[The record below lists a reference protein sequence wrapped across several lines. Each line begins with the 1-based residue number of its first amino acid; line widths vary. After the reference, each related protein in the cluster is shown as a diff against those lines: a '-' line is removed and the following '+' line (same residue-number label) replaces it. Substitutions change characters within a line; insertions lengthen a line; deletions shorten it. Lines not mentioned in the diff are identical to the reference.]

1 MPGGEEQEEET
12 VGAEAI
18 LIPLNYENR
27 TYRERIKD
35 IYADRDKI
43 NKATEALNA
52 LGFTIPATDGIVSIS
67 IFGKRRLFEEVFQ
80 IKLNTVTA
88 KDIDNRENTLSS
100 RSPYYYVSNRNV
112 KIPKALEGLVYD
124 IVFSTEPTFM

>member
-1 MPGGEEQEEET
+1 MPGGEEET

-43 NKATEALNA
+43 KKATEALNA
-52 LGFTIPATDGIVSIS
+52 LGFTVPATDGIVSIS
-67 IFGKRRLFEEVFQ
+67 IFGKRKLFEKVFQ

-88 KDIDNRENTLSS
+88 KDVDNRENTLSS
-100 RSPYYYVSNRNV
+100 RSPSYYYVSDRNV
-112 KIPKALEGLVYD
+112 KIPKALEGLVHD